1 MIESRFE
8 DSCGAYQIEQMP
20 HRTIVPE
27 IQRDGF
33 ILQQKKKFNMHCCD
47 V

>member
-1 MIESRFE
+1 MIENRFE

-20 HRTIVPE
+20 HRTIVAE

-33 ILQQKKKFNMHCCD
+33 ILQQKKKFNMQFL
-47 V
+47 